1 MADASPPRTPSNR
14 YAAWDWWR
22 RRVAGEALDIP
33 ADPQCGFYRTKR
45 GRGGDFV
52 AASIDLEADTDP
64 ETNEL
69 ISDERLVCIVGD
81 YERDVDQQWLF
92 LAANP
97 ISEAEF
103 NALRARP
110 RVTDLARQVIT

>member
-1 MADASPPRTPSNR
+1 MADVIPPRTPSSR
-14 YAAWDWWR
+14 FKAWAWWR
-22 RRVAGEALDIP
+22 AQVAGEQLDIP

-45 GRGGDFV
+45 GRGGDYV
-52 AASIDLEADTDP
+52 GASIDLVADVDP
-64 ETNEL
+64 ETHEL

-81 YERDVDQQWLF
+81 YERDVDRQWLF

-103 NALRARP
+103 HSLRARP
-110 RVTDLARQVIT
+110 RINDLARQVIT